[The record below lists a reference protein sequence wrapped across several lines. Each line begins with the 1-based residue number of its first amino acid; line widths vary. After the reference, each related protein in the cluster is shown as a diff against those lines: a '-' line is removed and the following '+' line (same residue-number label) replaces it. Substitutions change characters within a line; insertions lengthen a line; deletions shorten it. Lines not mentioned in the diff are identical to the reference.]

1 LSRAHV
7 VHEGVPLRGRGANY
21 TLARG
26 VVEWTLANAYRRDWP
41 ARVVR
46 RLGLQRR
53 VRVREDRVATPR
65 WPTGA
70 RALRIAFASDLHAGP
85 TTHPSVLDEAFAALA
100 AADADVVLLG
110 GDYVFL
116 TADRI
121 AEVARRLARLPRPR
135 LGVFAVMG
143 NHDLWA
149 DDAAIAA
156 ALSSAGARVL
166 INERVALPA
175 PFAHVALVGLDDPW
189 TGTRA
194 QPAFL
199 DDDRVRV
206 LLVHAPEAMLYLDD
220 APFELAL
227 CGHTHGG
234 HIALPGGVPILVP
247 GPASRRFA
255 HGRYDLPGGRTLIVS
270 RGVGSTEVALRLNAD
285 PDILVVEL
293 GG

>member
-1 LSRAHV
+1 
-7 VHEGVPLRGRGANY
+7 VPLRGRGSHY
-21 TLARG
+21 TRARHL
-26 VVEWTLANAYRRDWP
+26 VEWTLANAYRRDWP
-41 ARVVR
+41 GRLVR
-46 RLGLQRR
+46 TLGMQRG
-53 VRVREDRVATPR
+53 VRVRRDRVVPRR
-65 WPTGA
+65 WPAGA
-70 RALRIAFASDLHAGP
+70 RPLRIAFASDLHAGP
-85 TTHPSVLDEAFAALA
+85 TTHPSVLDDAFAALA
-100 AADADVVLLG
+100 SVEADVLLLG

-116 TADRI
+116 SADRI

-135 LGVFAVMG
+135 FGVYAVMG

-156 ALSSAGARVL
+156 ALSSAGAHVL
-166 INERVALPA
+166 VNERVALPA
-175 PFAHVALVGLDDPW
+175 PFDHVALVGLDDPW
-189 TGTRA
+189 TGIRA
-194 QPAFL
+194 NPPFR

-206 LLVHAPEAMLYLDD
+206 VLVHAPEAMLYLGDS
-220 APFELAL
+220 PFELAL

-255 HGRYDLPGGRTLIVS
+255 HGRYDLPGERTLIVS

>member
-1 LSRAHV
+1 V
-7 VHEGVPLRGRGANY
+7 NY
-21 TLARG
+21 TRARG
-26 VVEWTLANAYRRDWP
+26 VVEWTLANAYRHDWP
-41 ARVVR
+41 ARLVR

-53 VRVREDRVATPR
+53 VQVRTHRIAAPR
-65 WPTGA
+65 WPA
-70 RALRIAFASDLHAGP
+70 DAPPVRIAFASDLHAGP

-100 AADADVVLLG
+100 AVEADLLLLG

-121 AEVARRLARLPRPR
+121 GEVARRLARLPRPR

-156 ALSSAGARVL
+156 ALTGAGARVL
-166 INERVALPA
+166 VNERVSLPP

-189 TGTRA
+189 TGVRA
-194 QPAFL
+194 QPAFHE
-199 DDDRVRV
+199 DDRVRV
-206 LLVHAPEAMLYLDD
+206 LLVHAPEAMLYVGD
-220 APFELAL
+220 AAFDLAL

-234 HIALPGGVPILVP
+234 HIALPGGVPIVVP

-255 HGRYDLPGGRTLIVS
+255 HGRYDLPGDRTLIVS

-285 PDILVVEL
+285 PDVLVVEL